1 MVGKESL
8 DRPLSFTIQNYSSY
22 RHLYERIFK
31 IAPTMIVQQMSITIT
46 KYFTKRN
53 GGNTMGQELLVAIP
67 ESVAN
72 LTK

>member
-1 MVGKESL
+1 
-8 DRPLSFTIQNYSSY
+8 
-22 RHLYERIFK
+22 
-31 IAPTMIVQQMSITIT
+31 MIVQQMSITIT

-72 LTK
+72 LTKLEKCGII